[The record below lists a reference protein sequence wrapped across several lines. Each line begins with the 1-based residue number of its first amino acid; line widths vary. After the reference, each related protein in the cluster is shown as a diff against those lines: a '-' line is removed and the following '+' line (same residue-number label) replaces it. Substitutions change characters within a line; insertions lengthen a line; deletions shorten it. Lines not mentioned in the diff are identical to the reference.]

1 MRAPCLAPRAIL
13 DTVDKQ
19 LAEALE
25 AVKAKHFDAAGAA
38 CHFAGLAVSAER
50 ARLAACLEALGSFQF
65 GRVRIPAQ
73 SAFWINVF
81 NAAVLRDAAEL
92 AHADSL
98 RQVEGFFERTRLT
111 VGGQVFSLD
120 DIEHGM
126 LRGNVP
132 KYGKFGAPMKRSDPR
147 LAYVPLAFDERIH
160 FALYSACRSS
170 PPLRV
175 LHGER
180 ADAELEAAARDHVR
194 ATVRV
199 KDDGARVKVPR
210 VFRWY
215 AGDFGGESGVLDF
228 VVAYLDDAAVEL
240 IDRRRGRVRVQYLD
254 FDWTLSRKDW
264 SGD

>member
-1 MRAPCLAPRAIL
+1 M
-13 DTVDKQ
+13 DKE

-25 AVKAKHFDAAGAA
+25 AVRAQHFDAAGAA
-38 CHFAGLAVSAER
+38 CDFAALAASQER
-50 ARLAACLEALGSFQF
+50 ARLAECLEALSSFHP

-92 AHADSL
+92 ARAKGVRD
-98 RQVEGFFERTRLT
+98 VERFFERTRLT
-111 VGGQVFSLD
+111 VGGEVFSLD

-132 KYGKFGAPMKRSDPR
+132 KYGSFSAPMKKSDPR

-160 FALYSACRSS
+160 FGIYSACRSS

-180 ADAELEAAARDHVR
+180 ADAELEAAARDYVR
-194 ATVRV
+194 GAVLV

-210 VFRWY
+210 IFRWY
-215 AGDFGGESGVLDF
+215 RDDFGGERGVLEF

-240 IDRRRGRVRVQYLD
+240 IDRRRGKVRVQYMD
-254 FDWTLSRKDW
+254 FDWTLSQKEW